1 MAGATSDG
9 GPDDSPDRD
18 GASGRSPASGSVPA
32 AAEADS
38 AEDIQLTVRTKVLGW
53 CGVAGLIYLLICAV
67 SIISGGFAGLGTDTA
82 HTMFGFAANPWVGLS
97 VGVLGTVLIQSSTTT
112 TAITVS
118 AVGSGALPI
127 QGAIPIIIGANVG
140 TTVTTSLVAL
150 TFIGNRAEFR
160 RALGASTVHDFYN
173 WLALL
178 IFFPIELIWHPLQ
191 RLSGALTD
199 ALYGTGWLPN
209 PAHFNIIRAATRPV
223 EHAVIQATSHLG
235 STLGPLFTIVIGAG
249 LILLAVRYLGKLLKV
264 LMVGRARDVLIKAV
278 GRNPYLAMASG
289 MGVTVVTQS
298 STITTS
304 VLVPFAGAGIL
315 TPAQVYPVV
324 VGSNLGTTFTVVFAA
339 FAVVGQDAKIGLQAA
354 FVHLIYNLFAIIV
367 IYVIP
372 LLRPVPLFCAENLA
386 RVASQRRW
394 ILAVY
399 IGTVFIAMPASVI
412 VLVGVL

>member
-1 MAGATSDG
+1 M
-9 GPDDSPDRD
+9 
-18 GASGRSPASGSVPA
+18 SGRSSASGSVPA

-38 AEDIQLTVRTKVLGW
+38 GAEDVQLTVRTKVLGW

-82 HTMFGFAANPWVGLS
+82 HTMFAFAANPWVGLS

-191 RLSGALTD
+191 RISGALTD

-209 PAHFNIIRAATRPV
+209 PAHFNVIRAVTRPV

-235 STLGPLFTIVIGAG
+235 STLGPVLTIVIGAG

-372 LLRPVPLFCAENLA
+372 LLRPVPLLCAENLA
-386 RVASQRRW
+386 RVASERRW
-394 ILAVY
+394 VLAVY

>member
-1 MAGATSDG
+1 MATSEG
-9 GPDDSPDRD
+9 GPRNRSED
-18 GASGRSPASGSVPA
+18 GDATGQSPASGSLPA
-32 AAEADS
+32 AAERDGDEVQLS
-38 AEDIQLTVRTKVLGW
+38 ARSKVLGW

-67 SIISGGFAGLGTDTA
+67 SIISGGFAGLGSDAA
-82 HTMFGFAANPWVGLS
+82 HTMFAFAAHPWVGLS

-127 QGAIPIIIGANVG
+127 HGAIPIILGANVG

-150 TFIGNRAEFR
+150 TFIGNRTEFR

-173 WLALL
+173 WLAVL
-178 IFFPIELIWHPLQ
+178 IFFPIELIWHPLE
-191 RLSGALTD
+191 RISGRLTD
-199 ALYGTGWLPN
+199 ALYGTDWLPN
-209 PAHFNIIRAATRPV
+209 PAHFNIIRAVTRPV
-223 EHAVIQATSHLG
+223 EHAVIHATSHVG
-235 STLGPLFTIVIGAG
+235 STLGPLLTIVIGAG
-249 LILLAVRYLGKLLKV
+249 LILVAVRYLGKLLKL
-264 LMVGRARDVLIKAV
+264 LMVGRARDILVKAV
-278 GRNPYLAMASG
+278 GRNPYLGMASG

-315 TPAQVYPVV
+315 TPSQIYPVV

-354 FVHLIYNLFAIIV
+354 FVHLIYNFFAIIV

-372 LLRPVPLFCAENLA
+372 ILRPVPLFCAENLA
-386 RVASQRRW
+386 RIASERRW
-394 ILAVY
+394 VLGAY
-399 IGTVFIAMPASVI
+399 LGTVFVALPALII
-412 VLVGVL
+412 VFVGVL